1 MQGLRRCK
9 VAVVGSFVM
18 DLVVHAPRRPEVG
31 ETLLG
36 TSFAMYLGGKGI
48 NQAVAA
54 ARLGATVHMIGRVG
68 NDQFGKSFL
77 RAMEEEGVNGQFV
90 IIDQEEGT
98 GIGTPVIDE
107 KGNNSIILIP
117 RANTKVTV
125 QDVEKARVAIEEADV
140 LTVQLELPVEAS
152 HAAARIAKDAGRT
165 VVLNCAPY
173 RPIGD
178 DFLRLVDYLVPN
190 EVEAEQ
196 LFGIGKEDLLDAA
209 KARSLVKKTG
219 CKVIVV
225 TVGEEGSILI
235 DAKGVRQIPA
245 PLVQAVDSV
254 GAGDAFVGAFC
265 VAVGSGMDT
274 AKAVEL
280 ANAAGALSVTR
291 HGAMPS
297 MPRRDELIDFL
308 MRTRKIKDR
317 TWE

>member
-1 MQGLRRCK
+1 MQELRRCK

-18 DLVVHAPRRPEVG
+18 DLVVHAPRRPQAG

-68 NDQFGKSFL
+68 NDQFGESFL
-77 RAMEEEGVNGQFV
+77 RAMEEEGVNGEFV

-125 QDVEKARVAIEEADV
+125 QDVEKARTAIEEADV
-140 LTVQLELPVEAS
+140 LTVQLELPVETS
-152 HAAARIAKDAGRT
+152 HTAARIAKDAGRT
-165 VVLNCAPY
+165 VVLNCAPF

-196 LFGIGKEDLLDAA
+196 LFGISKEDLLDST
-209 KARSLVKKTG
+209 KARNLVKKTG
-219 CKVIVV
+219 CKAVVV

-235 DAKGVRQIPA
+235 DARGVRQIPA

-297 MPRRDELIDFL
+297 MPKRDELIDFL
-308 MRTRKIKDR
+308 RRAGKMEDR

>member
-1 MQGLRRCK
+1 M
-9 VAVVGSFVM
+9 AVVGSFVM